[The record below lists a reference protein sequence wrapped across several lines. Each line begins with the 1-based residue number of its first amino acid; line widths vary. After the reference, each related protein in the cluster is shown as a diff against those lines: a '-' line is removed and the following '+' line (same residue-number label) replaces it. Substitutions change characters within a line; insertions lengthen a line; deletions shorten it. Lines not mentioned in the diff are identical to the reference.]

1 MKNFKN
7 RKDAG
12 TQLAQKL
19 ADFQDAPDTVVLGAV
34 RGGVIVAAEVAR
46 ALNLPLG
53 YALVRKIGAPHN
65 REIGVGVLT
74 NFGDVILNERNMRR
88 FSLQP
93 EDLAEIIAEE
103 RQELRQRQAK
113 FRFPQPPIE
122 GKTLLVI
129 DDGIATGVTFKG
141 IILSLQQENPA
152 KIILATPIAHP
163 KGIQYLESDVAEI
176 ITVLAPEDFNDV
188 EDFYEDFGDCTDAE
202 VKACFSV

>member
-12 TQLAQKL
+12 AQLAQKL
-19 ADFQDAPDTVVLGAV
+19 ATFQDAPDTVVLGAV

-53 YALVRKIGAPHN
+53 YALVRKIGAPQN

-74 NFGDVILNERNMRR
+74 NFGDVILKPKNLER

-103 RQELRQRQAK
+103 RQELARRQAA
-113 FRFPQPPIE
+113 FNFPQPKIE

-141 IILSLQQENPA
+141 IVLSLQQENPA
-152 KIILATPIAHP
+152 KIILATPVAHP
-163 KGIQYLESDVAEI
+163 KGIQYLASDVAQI
-176 ITVLAPEDFNDV
+176 ITVISPADFNDV

-202 VKACFSV
+202 VKACFLA

>member
-12 TQLAQKL
+12 AQLVQKL
-19 ADFQDAPDTVVLGAV
+19 AAFQGAPDTVVLGAV

-53 YALVRKIGAPHN
+53 YALVRKIGAPQN

-93 EDLAEIIAEE
+93 QDLAEIIAEE
-103 RQELRQRQAK
+103 RQELARRQTA
-113 FRFPQPPIE
+113 FNFPQPPIE

-141 IILSLQQENPA
+141 IVLSLQQENPA
-152 KIILATPIAHP
+152 KIILATPVAYS
-163 KGIQYLESDVAEI
+163 KGIEYLKNGVDQI
-176 ITVLAPEDFNDV
+176 ITVLQPSSFRDV
-188 EDFYEDFGDCTDAE
+188 EDFYDDFGDCTDTE
-202 VKACFSV
+202 VKDCFSA